1 MRLFEDTNY
10 SAGVLGRQSI
20 HELTPPVLR
29 SLRLAADIISC
40 LAAPYSA
47 SSPQAVQAFKRLQN
61 TVTRI
66 KNNTMQR
73 ETLEHILTRGSQYLL
88 DKVSEMPLPRKTDK

>member
-1 MRLFEDTNY
+1 MHPSHEINKTYHVTVSGY
-10 SAGVLGRQSI
+10 SES
-20 HELTPPVLR
+20 
-29 SLRLAADIISC
+29 
-40 LAAPYSA
+40 
-47 SSPQAVQAFKRLQN
+47 AFKRLQN